1 MAPHSFLFPLSKSKL
16 YVNSYYELSIP
27 KQLWLSSLCALG
39 NILGKLCQGGD
50 EHIFFSRSRFPL
62 FHTPYYTIVSKWIS
76 LYLFRVGRIYRKQ
89 EREDSEDKMQ
99 IGSRGM
105 NRIQTNGRQE
115 MFGAEHDQIISSKEG
130 DLQNVFLQLWEDC
143 SLLWTSVSCETKGES

>member
-1 MAPHSFLFPLSKSKL
+1 M
-16 YVNSYYELSIP
+16 
-27 KQLWLSSLCALG
+27 
-39 NILGKLCQGGD
+39 
-50 EHIFFSRSRFPL
+50 
-62 FHTPYYTIVSKWIS
+62 
-76 LYLFRVGRIYRKQ
+76 GRIYRKQ

-130 DLQNVFLQLWEDC
+130 DLQNVFLQL
-143 SLLWTSVSCETKGES
+143 